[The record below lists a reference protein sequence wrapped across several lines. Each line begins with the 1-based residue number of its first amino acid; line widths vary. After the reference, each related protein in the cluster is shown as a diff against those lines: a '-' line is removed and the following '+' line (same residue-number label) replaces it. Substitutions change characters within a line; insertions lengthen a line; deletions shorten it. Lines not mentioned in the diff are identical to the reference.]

1 MDYDDEKTIK
11 QSQRRQ
17 MAATTEDQWRFVKN
31 VVKSIEN

>member
-1 MDYDDEKTIK
+1 MDYDEERTIK

-17 MAATTEDQWRFVKN
+17 AATTEDQWRFVKN